1 MDVEEYLRSLHPAAN
16 TIRALVVDVVVGD
29 GSRVAGCDIEK
40 EGVMEARAWYVE
52 TGFQNR
58 KGWRERERE
67 L

>member
-40 EGVMEARAWYVE
+40 EGVMEARA
-52 TGFQNR
+52 
-58 KGWRERERE
+58 
-67 L
+67 